1 MTRSDASRHILQSM
15 PFARFLNL
23 SLELAG
29 NELTIKLPFDD
40 KLIGNPVLP
49 ALHGGVIGAFME
61 MTAMMQLSVSEN
73 YSHLPKP
80 INVSVQYLRSGKALD
95 TFARAHLNRVG
106 RSIANVEVVAWQD
119 NKNLPIA
126 TLQSHFLLKA

>member
-126 TLQSHFLLKA
+126 TLQSHFLLTL